1 MHWLSQSAERLI
13 AELPARGG
21 FDVVVIGS
29 GYGGSVAALRL
40 AEAGQE
46 VCVLER
52 GQEWV
57 AGEFPTDMSQAGKHV
72 RAETNGN
79 NGPSAM
85 GYENA
90 LFDFRIGE
98 GIGALVGNGLG
109 GGSLIN
115 AGVGLEPDPAV
126 FRQPHWPK
134 AFAGENL
141 KACFDR
147 AKEKLG
153 ISTPGGEGHTFD
165 PRDTDKYRRL
175 KELAA
180 RIGAGNAKVSFED
193 APVAVY
199 FGGKKPA
206 ALAPLDACVGCG
218 NCVSGCN
225 YNAKLSLAKTYLP
238 EARKAGAQMYT
249 GASVL
254 HVRHDPSGDR
264 RRPWI
269 VTFVR
274 TGERKLQHDIAAA
287 GKPASAD
294 WLYEVR
300 ATRVVL
306 AAGTFGSTEILL
318 RSRAQ
323 GLPLAETPLGAR
335 VSGNGDDV
343 AFAANLAADATA
355 VGRAA
360 TLRDQRKVGPTISGM
375 IRIGD
380 PNDLPGRT
388 LLQDGAVPGIMTPV
402 FHELIA
408 TLGTIAQLDRWKIH
422 NPDGGDALAL
432 KPSTLTRTLTLLGM
446 GHDPALGR
454 IEFDAKSGRTTWSWE
469 RPPGE
474 PAPNLHRDRA
484 STAVN
489 SEGLYIQNPATGILP
504 EGIAGMLNGPQP
516 GGGLFTVHPLGGC
529 AMADSVADGV
539 CDDRGRVFHRD
550 GSLHEGLY
558 VMDGSIM
565 PGSLGV
571 NPMLTIAA
579 LAERACAAIV
589 KELPARAPQARA
601 LDPHPDAPPKLD
613 IGQAAKPGVTLAE
626 VLRGNFAVSA
636 PFPGLEPGEKELRAA
651 LFVQMTAPDW
661 QAFFDDPSHRVAIPA
676 AAGEDDYRA
685 ARLVL
690 QRQEGDGQAA
700 LPLLA
705 ESGSVHLYRRREDGF
720 FTRLGGTLRAFFTYL
735 FGRWWPDAVKEKN
748 HPPGNPV
755 PKNWGAWIASAA
767 KSLWHASE
775 VRLFEYRM
783 VVRDPRDD
791 AKYIVTGTKVIEA
804 AASWAGLFEWVRE
817 RVKGNSPPVRRRTL
831 WEQLGEMDVRLEK
844 EDGTLV
850 MQGRLAMDIPDIV
863 RNLLPQLSTGRDTLT
878 ALVALAGYPLMLLR
892 GLAAMRLL
900 DFRAPDYKEKLP
912 ARDPALDA
920 RPGDPFEL
928 DLPENR
934 FPDLPTRGHGKVS
947 PEPPIA
953 FHVKDNPRAE
963 GETVRLGLIRY
974 RQKTLQ
980 TRPDPQG
987 GPGVRKARAILL
999 INGFAQSTRAFV
1011 APELGQDCLAAR
1023 LYDAGWDVWMLEY
1036 RVSPLLA
1043 ASAKFSTMD
1052 DVAAFD
1058 IPSAVDLILK
1068 RLEAENEGLDHR
1080 QLRIHAFSHCVGSAS
1095 LAMSLAGRHL
1105 ASVHP
1110 DSARLRPEDKLVHR
1124 LAGVVFSQFQPYVIG
1139 SDTAQQRLQFGSF
1152 LRNILGRDMLNFA
1165 AGTAKPDLVHAMM
1178 DRVFATMPYEGQRC
1192 PGEHDLRIPQPD
1204 ATTCKRMAGILSR
1217 LFNHAQ
1223 LVPPRDG
1230 LPGTHENLDWY
1241 FGRTNLGVFLHGA
1254 KCVTY
1259 ERLVDNEGRS
1269 YLSDDRVRQYL
1280 DMPVLVMHGEDN
1292 VLFDVESMERS
1303 ANQIGRVF
1311 GTLPADKG
1319 SYGRVNKLRIADHA
1333 HFDCTIGKN
1342 TPTEVFPHLEFF
1354 FDNAYTQGVPKPRQQ
1369 PINRSRARLPVS
1381 GPIIGWTRPSATGG
1395 TLLRMWAEF
1404 DHIYPDTPMGAITV
1418 TTFRLNGAMQAPKV
1432 EAWWPI
1438 NFGFQHGTTIA
1449 VPGSPRPVVPQ
1460 YPVILAAADVEVPP
1474 GATDVKI
1481 RMVGLYTYQSPVP
1494 VTQGSST
1501 PHPQPAPELTIPQG
1515 YPGEWG
1521 YPMHPAE
1528 VGAPY
1533 EPMVPPG
1540 EPMVRV
1546 WLSDLP
1552 YRPGIVNYVAP
1563 MGLRLGEDTSDAL
1576 FTTLESD
1583 LFLTRSRAMLA
1594 APGTISRLNRE
1605 LRTIDECEVSVG
1617 DHLLRHETTAPF
1629 TFLAAGCRHGG
1640 LTGFEADRADHAL
1653 LAAADTLDEAR
1664 PRFMAMLGDQIYA
1677 DARAG
1682 VFDTASRLERILPR
1696 YRQAFGSPGFRA
1708 VSSRLPLVMA
1718 IDDHEVNDSWGEEQT
1733 YTGPDAWQL
1742 ADLAKTAFHV
1752 FQRSHGPDA
1761 LPGTETRGSTYGS
1774 SAFES
1779 TGVPFFV
1786 LDARTH
1792 RYRVRADDAQPGDP
1806 ARRVLDPP
1814 TWEQLEMWLVAQQS
1828 RFGARPKWLL
1838 CGSVIAPGLA
1848 EGDGNPAPR
1857 DADTWQLVPEDRARL
1872 FDFLATRRIENVVFL
1887 SSDYHCSATADIVL
1901 GGSGVR
1907 AFAIVAPPL
1916 HAPMR
1921 FANAEASTLMKSE
1934 SIPLPSGGAAQVTLR
1949 WAWDGDGWVECRMT
1963 PQGVEGQEH
1972 WGLETVFHLRR
1983 LEEGPEFSVRKDG
1996 VLFS

>member
-1 MHWLSQSAERLI
+1 MHWLSRSAEQLI
-13 AELPARGG
+13 AELPQHGG
-21 FDVVVIGS
+21 FDALIVGS
-29 GYGGSVAALRL
+29 GYGGAVAALRL
-40 AEAGQE
+40 AEAGQD

-72 RAETNGN
+72 RAETNGKD
-79 NGPSAM
+79 GPSAM
-85 GYENA
+85 GYESA

-115 AGVGLEPDPAV
+115 AGVALVPDAAV

-134 AFAGENL
+134 AFAEEDLSPWFN
-141 KACFDR
+141 R
-147 AKEKLG
+147 AKEALE
-153 ISTPGGEGHTFD
+153 IATPGGQGHSFD

-175 KELAA
+175 KELSGRIAA
-180 RIGAGNAKVSFED
+180 DGANVRFED
-193 APVAVY
+193 APVAVH
-199 FGGKKPA
+199 FGGPTRSD
-206 ALAPLDACVGCG
+206 LGPRDACVGCG

-238 EARKAGAQMYT
+238 RAYKAGARMYT
-249 GASVL
+249 GVSVL
-254 HVRHDPSGDR
+254 HVRHDPAGDPA
-264 RRPWI
+264 RPWA

-287 GKPASAD
+287 GKPAKDD

-300 ATRVVL
+300 AARVVL

-323 GLPLAETPLGAR
+323 GLETAGAPLGAR

-343 AFAANLAADATA
+343 AFAANLPADATA
-355 VGRAA
+355 VGRAS
-360 TLRDQRKVGPTISGM
+360 TLRDQRKVGPTISAV
-375 IRIGD
+375 IRIQD
-380 PNDLPGRT
+380 PRDPSRST
-388 LLQDGAVPGIMTPV
+388 LLQDGAVPGLMAPV

-408 TLGTIAQLDRWKIH
+408 TLGTIAQLDRWKLH
-422 NPDGGDALAL
+422 NPEGGDALAL
-432 KPSTLTRTLTLLGM
+432 KPSTLARTLTLLGM
-446 GHDPALGR
+446 GHDRARGR
-454 IEFDAKSGRTTWSWE
+454 IEFDEKTGRTKWGWDDAA
-469 RPPGE
+469 GE
-474 PAPNLHRDRA
+474 PGPKLHRDRA
-484 STAVN
+484 RPAVN
-489 SEGLYIQNPATGILP
+489 GAGLYIQNPATGILP

-529 AMADSVADGV
+529 TMADSVDHGV
-539 CDDRGRVFHRD
+539 CDDRGRVFRRD
-550 GSLHEGLY
+550 GSVHDGLF
-558 VMDGSIM
+558 VMDGSVM

-579 LAERACAAIV
+579 LAERSCAALV
-589 KELPARAPQARA
+589 RELPAGKPRACA
-601 LDPHPDAPPKLD
+601 LGRHPDAPPKLD
-613 IGQAAKPGVTLAE
+613 IGQAAKPGVTMAE
-626 VLRGNFAVSA
+626 VLRGKFAVGA
-636 PFPGLEPGEKELRAA
+636 PFPGLEPHEKELPAA

-661 QAFFDDPSHRVAIPA
+661 QAFFDDPSHRVTIPKA
-676 AAGEDDYRA
+676 TSEEDYRC

-690 QRQEGDGQAA
+690 QRTEGGRQAA
-700 LPLLA
+700 LALLA
-705 ESGSVHLYRRREDGF
+705 ESGSVNLYRRREDGF
-720 FTRLGGTLRAFFTYL
+720 LTRLGGTLRGFFTYL

-748 HPPGNPV
+748 DPPENPA

-791 AKYIVTGTKVIEA
+791 AKYIVTGTKVVEA
-804 AASWAGLFEWVRE
+804 AASWGALAAWVRE
-817 RVKGNSPPVRRRTL
+817 RIKGNSPPVRRRTL

-863 RNLLPQLSTGRDTLT
+863 RNLLPQLSAQRDTLA

-900 DFRAPDYKEKLP
+900 DFRAPDYRKKLP

-934 FPDLPTRGHGKVS
+934 FPDLPTRNHGKVS

-953 FHVKDNPRAE
+953 FHVKDNPRAQ
-963 GETVRLGLIRY
+963 GEAVRLGLIRY

-980 TRPDPQG
+980 VRPDPQG
-987 GPGVRKARAILL
+987 GPDVRKARAILL

-1068 RLEAENEGLDHR
+1068 SLAAENEGLDPR
-1080 QLRIHAFSHCVGSAS
+1080 KLRIHAFSHCVGSAS

-1105 ASVHP
+1105 ASPHP
-1110 DSARLRPEDKLVHR
+1110 ESAGLMPDKKLVHR

-1152 LRNILGRDMLNFA
+1152 LRNILGRDMLNFS
-1165 AGTAKPDLVHAMM
+1165 AGTAAPDVVHAMM

-1269 YLSDDRVRQYL
+1269 YMSDDRVREYL

-1319 SYGRVNKLRIADHA
+1319 GYGRINKLRIEGHA

-1342 TPTEVFPHLEFF
+1342 TPTEVFPHLESF
-1354 FDNAYTQGVPKPRQQ
+1354 FDNAYVQGIPASTHQ
-1369 PINRSRARLPVS
+1369 PIHRSRARLPVS
-1381 GPIIGWTRPSATGG
+1381 GPILGWVRASATGG

-1404 DHIYPDTPMGAITV
+1404 DHIYPDTPVGAITV
-1418 TTFRLNGAMQAPKV
+1418 TTFHLNGKPQAPKV

-1438 NFGFQHGTTIA
+1438 NFSFQHGTTIA
-1449 VPGSPRPVVPQ
+1449 VPGSQRPVIPQ

-1481 RMVGLYTYQSPVP
+1481 RMVGLYVYQSPVP
-1494 VTQGSST
+1494 VTQAT
-1501 PHPQPAPELTIPQG
+1501 TTQPRQDIELKVPNG
-1515 YPGEWG
+1515 YPAEWG
-1521 YPMHPAE
+1521 YPMLEKE
-1528 VGAPY
+1528 VDTPY
-1533 EPMVPPG
+1533 EPMFPPG
-1540 EPMVRV
+1540 EPLVKV

-1552 YRPGIVNYVAP
+1552 YEPGTVNYVTP
-1563 MGLRLGEDTSDAL
+1563 MGLQLGDDTRDAL
-1576 FTTLESD
+1576 FTTLEND
-1583 LFLTRSRAMLA
+1583 LYLTRSRAMLA
-1594 APGTISRLNRE
+1594 APGTISRLSRE
-1605 LRTIDECEVSVG
+1605 LRSPGECEVIVA
-1617 DHLLRHETTAPF
+1617 DHLLRYGGTAPF

-1653 LAAADTLDEAR
+1653 LAAAATLDTSQ

-1718 IDDHEVNDSWGEEQT
+1718 VDDHEINDSWGEEQA
-1733 YTGPDAWQL
+1733 YPGPDAWQL
-1742 ADLAKTAFHV
+1742 ADFAKTAFHV
-1752 FQRSHGPDA
+1752 FQRAHGPDA
-1761 LPGTETRGSTYGS
+1761 LPGTETRDATYGS
-1774 SAFES
+1774 SAFECA
-1779 TGVPFFV
+1779 GVPFFV

-1792 RYRVRADDAQPGDP
+1792 RYRVRAEDAPAADP
-1806 ARRVLDPP
+1806 ARRVLDEA
-1814 TWEQLEMWLVAQQS
+1814 TWQQLETWLTAQQS
-1828 RFGARPKWLL
+1828 RCGARPKWLL

-1848 EGDGNPAPR
+1848 ENDGSPAPR
-1857 DADTWQLVPEDRARL
+1857 DADTWQLAPDDRARL
-1872 FDFLATRRIENVVFL
+1872 FDLLSTRRIENVVLL

-1901 GGSGVR
+1901 GDSGVR

-1921 FANAEASTLMKSE
+1921 FANAEASTVMKSE
-1934 SIPLPSGGAAQVTLR
+1934 SIPLPSGGAARVTLR
-1949 WAWDGDGWVECRMT
+1949 WAWDGDGWMECRMA
-1963 PQGVEGQEH
+1963 PQGAGGREQ
-1972 WGLETVFHLRR
+1972 WSLETVFHLRK
-1983 LEEGPEFSVRKDG
+1983 LEDGAAFTVTKDQ